1 MARYIIIYDDPD
13 AIERTIYFNGSLKT
27 LREYLDK
34 ICRETPQGC
43 KPPLWAQLTNK
54 RRLRKSGRN

>member
-13 AIERTIYFNGSLKT
+13 AIERTIFFEGSLKA
-27 LREYLDK
+27 LRDFLDR
-34 ICRETPQGC
+34 ICKETSQGC

-54 RRLRKSGRN
+54 RR

>member
-13 AIERTIYFNGSLKT
+13 AIERTIFFEGSLKS
-27 LREYLDK
+27 LRDFLDK

-43 KPPLWAQLTNK
+43 KPPLWAQVTK
-54 RRLRKSGRN
+54 RK

>member
-13 AIERTIYFNGSLKT
+13 AIERTIFFEGSLKA
-27 LREYLDK
+27 LHDYLYK
-34 ICRETPQGC
+34 IRKATPQGC

-54 RRLRKSGRN
+54 RR

>member
-13 AIERTIYFNGSLKT
+13 AIERTIYFNGSLKA
-27 LREYLDK
+27 LRDYLDK
-34 ICRETPQGC
+34 ICKQTPRGC

-54 RRLRKSGRN
+54 RR

>member
-13 AIERTIYFNGSLKT
+13 AIERTIFFEGSLKA
-27 LREYLDK
+27 LRDLLDK

-43 KPPLWAQLTNK
+43 KPPLWAQVTK
-54 RRLRKSGRN
+54 RR

>member
-13 AIERTIYFNGSLKT
+13 AIERTIFFDGSLKA
-27 LREYLDK
+27 LRDLLDK

-43 KPPLWAQLTNK
+43 KPPLWAQVTK
-54 RRLRKSGRN
+54 RR